1 MPPEDRHQDRRG
13 NDRPD
18 DRDGPS
24 VPGAEAARAA
34 PSAGEAGHH
43 LGFAVF
49 RAVRHQRHAPKDG
62 EGAAAPRVWRVSAQG
77 IAAGQDDQGGM
88 MTIRDRIR
96 TRRPT
101 TDASGETRRTGATHA
116 DHPPAAAETRY
127 RPAASARERQR
138 DEFGGINW
146 GSAFF
151 GWIVAIG
158 IGALLTALLSAA
170 GAAVAISNLNG
181 VGDAGGIALFVIALL
196 AYYAGGYVAGRMS
209 RFDGARQGLAVW
221 LWGLIV
227 AIILAVVGAIAGNEY
242 NVFGSLNLPRIPIDE
257 GTVTTGGVIVLVA
270 VVVGTVLAA
279 MAGGKAGERYHRRVD

>member
-1 MPPEDRHQDRRG
+1 
-13 NDRPD
+13 
-18 DRDGPS
+18 
-24 VPGAEAARAA
+24 
-34 PSAGEAGHH
+34 
-43 LGFAVF
+43 
-49 RAVRHQRHAPKDG
+49 
-62 EGAAAPRVWRVSAQG
+62 
-77 IAAGQDDQGGM
+77 M

-96 TRRPT
+96 TRRST
-101 TDASGETRRTGATHA
+101 TATQGETRRTDATHA
-116 DHPPAAAETRY
+116 DRPATAAETRY

-146 GSAFF
+146 GAAFF

-181 VGDAGGIALFVIALL
+181 VGDASANADTIGIVGGIALFVIALL

-270 VVVGTVLAA
+270 VVAGTILAA
-279 MAGGKAGERYHRRVD
+279 MAGGKAGERYHRRVDVVADDRYAYER